1 MSELL
6 ISRSMALLAV
16 GYGAALVS
24 QFGRWLI
31 PLLPIPVAVGL
42 IVIALAIGGGCFGL
56 ALYQDRDRFV
66 AYGSLFAVAL
76 GLILGGGL

>member
-16 GYGAALVS
+16 GYGTGVLS
-24 QFGRWLI
+24 QIGRWLL
-31 PLLPIPVAVGL
+31 PLLPPVIMAGL
-42 IVIALAIGGGCFGL
+42 IIVALLIGGGVFAL

-66 AYGSLFAVAL
+66 AYGSLLAVAL
-76 GLILGGGL
+76 GLMLGGAL